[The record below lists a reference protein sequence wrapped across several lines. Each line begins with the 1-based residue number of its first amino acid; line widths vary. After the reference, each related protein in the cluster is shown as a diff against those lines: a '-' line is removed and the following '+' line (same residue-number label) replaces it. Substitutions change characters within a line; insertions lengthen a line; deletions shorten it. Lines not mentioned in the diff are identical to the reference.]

1 MTHYTP
7 TSPTVSVLMMT
18 HDADKTVRRA
28 VESLQNQT
36 FRNFELVVVD
46 AGSEDTT
53 LRLLDALAER
63 DLRVVVVRAGGLSRQ
78 EALSL
83 ALDRA
88 RGSWVLVMDSD
99 GWAEPS
105 LLADL
110 VKSAEEHDLDLAV
123 GGFSVSVSSAS
134 PRVSELAAASSEP
147 LIYPTQHDFRAA
159 AWQLFASGQ
168 LLPASAKLFSRAR
181 IDEWGVRFDPEA
193 LTDHAFVMAY
203 LHEVQRVG
211 VVGGVGYH
219 LSRSSVPALRAGE
232 GSTQVR
238 LLEEEHANLLALY
251 HAWGLDGD
259 VASME
264 MLQNRHLERLVA
276 CIEDVCRWGSP
287 LSASEQRH
295 LVSQMI
301 ETKSAQL
308 ALSVAHPQSGEARAL
323 LVPLRARNVAVA
335 CVQARLVS
343 LLRRGSVARIVPDA
357 FV

>member
-1 MTHYTP
+1 
-7 TSPTVSVLMMT
+7 MMT
-18 HDADKTVRRA
+18 HDAGKTVRRA

-46 AGSEDTT
+46 AGSEDPT

-63 DLRVVVVRAGGLSRQ
+63 DLRVVVVRADELGRQ

-88 RGSWVLVMDSD
+88 RGSWVLVMDAD

-105 LLADL
+105 LLTDL

-123 GGFSVSVSSAS
+123 GGFSVSVSSAG
-134 PRVSELAAASSEP
+134 PRVSELAASSEP
-147 LIYPTQHDFRAA
+147 LIYPTQQDFRAA

-193 LTDHAFVMAY
+193 LTDHAFVMEY
-203 LHEVQRVG
+203 LREVQRVG
-211 VVGGVGYH
+211 VMGGVGYH
-219 LSRSSVPALRAGE
+219 LSRSSAPALSAGG
-232 GSTQVR
+232 GSARVR

-276 CIEDVCRWGSP
+276 CIEDVCGWGSP

-301 ETKSAQL
+301 GTESAQL
-308 ALSVAHPQSGEARAL
+308 ALSVAHPQGSEARAL
-323 LVPLRARNVAVA
+323 LVPLRAHNVALV

-343 LLRRGSVARIVPDA
+343 LLRRGSMARIVPDA